1 MCTFTWAAQSLIL
14 AVFFN
19 VSLPSYF
26 CLHRVSYYLE
36 CISVNIV
43 ILKKVL
49 DIENIL
55 AKKIT
60 VFKSKSVHTF
70 SIHLLSAHIHMHTYV
85 KKNFLKNGK
94 ALLF

>member
-60 VFKSKSVHTF
+60 V
-70 SIHLLSAHIHMHTYV
+70 LCIHMHTYV

-94 ALLF
+94 ALLS